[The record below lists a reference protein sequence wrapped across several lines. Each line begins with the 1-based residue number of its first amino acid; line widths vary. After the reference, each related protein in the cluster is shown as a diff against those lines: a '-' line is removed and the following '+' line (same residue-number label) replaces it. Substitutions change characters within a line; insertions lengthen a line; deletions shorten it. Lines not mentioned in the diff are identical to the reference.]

1 MVAFTMGLDRFLID
15 PTSLSPCLPRPNP
28 LKAPLLAVRGALIH
42 RLPGTDTWGVFVK
55 RNR

>member
-42 RLPGTDTWGVFVK
+42 RLPGTDTWGVFVE